1 VSSTLNI
8 DTFTLAGGSAET
20 ITGLVANPATL
31 IKAPST
37 NTSAVEIGVGN
48 FTAGRGYPLDPGE
61 FVSTEAINPQTLRVR
76 GVAGQKLS
84 FWQEVP

>member
-1 VSSTLNI
+1 MSSTLNI

-31 IKAPST
+31 LKAPST
-37 NTSAVEIGVGN
+37 NVSDIEIGVGN
-48 FTAGRGYPLDPGE
+48 FSVGDGYPLSPGE
-61 FVSTEAINPQTLRVR
+61 FISTEALNPQTLRVR
-76 GVAGQKLS
+76 GTAGQKLA

>member
-76 GVAGQKLS
+76 GVTGQKLS